1 MTTKELNLSVRRLK
15 KKYKTMKSDDYNFMV
30 SEIKRIYYA
39 DPEFKYLNRNSIL
52 ILLKLNLIFRV
63 MPFRQFGIKIEL

>member
-1 MTTKELNLSVRRLK
+1 
-15 KKYKTMKSDDYNFMV
+15 MKSDDYNFMV